1 MTFFEFIVLR
11 HEQILRLLVEHT
23 RILLFALFFAV
34 IIGVPIGILVSS
46 VRRVSSPIML
56 IINGLQAVPSLALL
70 GFLIPLVG
78 VTEQTAIILIVIYA
92 VLPIVKNTYAGILNI
107 GPQYIEAARG
117 MGMTRLQMLR
127 HVQFPLALPVIM
139 TGVRIASVAGV
150 GLVTIAAFAGGR
162 GLGHLVF
169 SGIATLNTN
178 MILAGAIPAA
188 LLALLMDFI
197 VSRIEK
203 AVTA

>member
-46 VRRVSSPIML
+46 VKRVSSPIML

-162 GLGHLVF
+162 GLGSLVF

>member
-1 MTFFEFIVLR
+1 MTFFEFISQR
-11 HEQILRLLVEHT
+11 YDFILRLLGEHAQ
-23 RILLFALFFAV
+23 ILLYALFFAV
-34 IIGVPIGILVSS
+34 IIGVPIGIFVSS
-46 VRRVSSPIML
+46 VRRIGSPIML
-56 IINGLQAVPSLALL
+56 VINGLQAVPSLALL
-70 GFLIPLVG
+70 GFLIPIVG
-78 VTEQTAIILIVIYA
+78 VNEQTAVILIVIYA
-92 VLPIVKNTYAGILNI
+92 VLPIVKNTYAGILNV

-117 MGMTRLQMLR
+117 MGMTRFQMLR

-150 GLVTIAAFAGGR
+150 GLVTIAAYAGGR
-162 GLGHLVF
+162 GLGFLVF
-169 SGIATLNTN
+169 SGINTLNTN

-203 AVTA
+203 LVTP